1 MKLMSKFEKL
11 FVAILIGFIIGFIGY
26 LIYSSQTID
35 YHSEKNINGVIQE
48 FPIKLSNDYK
58 IIDAK
63 LTQHELT
70 VIILNNKDGY
80 EYESTL
86 PSEDIEDFVCNTKY
100 YNAEGKYNIYDCS
113 TEENIVKA
121 MILELGK
128 QTIEI
133 IEGE

>member
-1 MKLMSKFEKL
+1 MKLIGNFNKFCL
-11 FVAILIGFIIGFIGY
+11 VVLVSFLVGFIGY
-26 LIYSSQTID
+26 FIYNSKTE
-35 YHSEKNINGVIQE
+35 YKNVNGTAQE
-48 FPIKLSNDYK
+48 FPIELTDDYK

-86 PSEDIEDFVCNTKY
+86 PSEDIEDLVCNTKY
-100 YNAEGKYNIYDCS
+100 YDAEGKYNIYDCS

>member
-1 MKLMSKFEKL
+1 MKLIGNFNKFCL
-11 FVAILIGFIIGFIGY
+11 VVLVSFLVGFIGY
-26 LIYSSQTID
+26 FIYNSKTE
-35 YHSEKNINGVIQE
+35 YKNVNGTAQE
-48 FPIKLSNDYK
+48 FPIELTDDYK

>member
-1 MKLMSKFEKL
+1 MKLIENFNKFCL
-11 FVAILIGFIIGFIGY
+11 VVLVSFLAGFIGY
-26 LIYSSQTID
+26 FIYNSKAE
-35 YHSEKNINGVIQE
+35 YKNVNGTAQE
-48 FPIKLSNDYK
+48 FPIELSNDYK

-86 PSEDIEDFVCNTKY
+86 PSEDIENFVCNTKY
-100 YNAEGKYNIYDCS
+100 YNAEGEYNIYDCS

>member
-1 MKLMSKFEKL
+1 MKLMNKFEKL

-26 LIYSSQTID
+26 LVYSSQTID

-100 YNAEGKYNIYDCS
+100 YNAEGEYNIYDCS

>member
-1 MKLMSKFEKL
+1 MKLIGNFNKFCL
-11 FVAILIGFIIGFIGY
+11 VVLVSFLVGFIGY
-26 LIYSSQTID
+26 FIYNSKTE
-35 YHSEKNINGVIQE
+35 YKNVNGTAQE
-48 FPIKLSNDYK
+48 FPIELTDDYK

-86 PSEDIEDFVCNTKY
+86 PSEDIEDLVCNTKY
-100 YNAEGKYNIYDCS
+100 YDAEGKYNIYDCS
-113 TEENIVKA
+113 TEKNIVKA